1 MLAPRP
7 RSAPSPWR
15 DDRQRGDDRDDYA
28 GGLRSVLD
36 FCGLF
41 EVFSVTCLDE
51 ERWYEETSSFDVLL
65 VIVEEKGIVIAN

>member
-1 MLAPRP
+1 
-7 RSAPSPWR
+7 
-15 DDRQRGDDRDDYA
+15 
-28 GGLRSVLD
+28 LRSVLD

-51 ERWYEETSSFDVLL
+51 ARWYEETSSFDVLL